1 MGYSDLIDRL
11 LDTRINEG
19 MISSISKNKDKNA
32 DVDSLHSAL
41 LNGSLFIIPTKYI
54 DIRDTHYYNKSPF
67 DSGLLR
73 YTISTES
80 LNTQRGRDYR
90 IYRMIKGNE
99 YYFMITLSSVDR
111 VFTRMKR
118 CVIQKCNDEEVA
130 NTIWDYVNKN
140 QLQLTSVNE
149 TLKGC
154 KIVADTY
161 RSYEGNAIA
170 GSFKNKSILNDT
182 KSVMEAMFSD
192 VVNCMKSLFNA
203 EYEDFIDKLYLNCTD
218 YSVRLNGDVLTL
230 YMNLDNVDMIHNEFK
245 RGLGN
250 INTDFI
256 LCIRIIMVLVFSFS
270 SRKEVYVE

>member
-11 LDTRINEG
+11 LDTRIREG

-32 DVDSLHSAL
+32 DIDSLRSAL
-41 LNGSLFIIPTKYI
+41 LNGSLFIIPTKCI

-111 VFTRMKR
+111 VFTIMKR
-118 CVIQKCNDEEVA
+118 CVIQKCDDEEVA
-130 NTIWDYVNKN
+130 NTIWDIVNRK
-140 QLQLTSVNE
+140 QLQIFSIKD

-161 RSYEGNAIA
+161 RAFDGSAIA
-170 GSFKNKSILNDT
+170 GSFKNKSLFSNT
-182 KSVMEAMFSD
+182 KSIMEAMFSD
-192 VVNCMKSLFNA
+192 AVNCMKSLFNA
-203 EYEDFIDKLYLNCTD
+203 EYDAFIDKLYLNCTD

-230 YMNLDNVDMIHNEFK
+230 YMKFDNVDMIYNEFK

-250 INTDFI
+250 INTDFYSLYKDNSGVGI
-256 LCIRIIMVLVFSFS
+256 QFFF
-270 SRKEVYVE
+270 

>member
-1 MGYSDLIDRL
+1 
-11 LDTRINEG
+11 
-19 MISSISKNKDKNA
+19 
-32 DVDSLHSAL
+32 
-41 LNGSLFIIPTKYI
+41 
-54 DIRDTHYYNKSPF
+54 
-67 DSGLLR
+67 
-73 YTISTES
+73 
-80 LNTQRGRDYR
+80 
-90 IYRMIKGNE
+90 MIKGNE

-140 QLQLTSVNE
+140 QLQMTSVNE

-250 INTDFI
+250 INTDFYSLYKDNNGVGI
-256 LCIRIIMVLVFSFS
+256 QFFF
-270 SRKEVYVE
+270 

>member
-1 MGYSDLIDRL
+1 MGYSDLIDKL
-11 LDTRINEG
+11 LDIRINEG
-19 MISSISKNKDKNA
+19 MISSIGKNKEKSEDI
-32 DVDSLHSAL
+32 DSLCSAL
-41 LNGSLFIIPTKYI
+41 LNGSLFRIPTKYI

-118 CVIQKCNDEEVA
+118 CVIQKCNDEGVA

-140 QLQLTSVNE
+140 QLQMTSVDE

-161 RSYEGNAIA
+161 RSYEGNAVA
-170 GSFKNKSILNDT
+170 GSFKNKSIINDT

-203 EYEDFIDKLYLNCTD
+203 EYEVFIDKLYLNCTD

-250 INTDFI
+250 INTDFYSLYKDNNGVGI
-256 LCIRIIMVLVFSFS
+256 QFFF
-270 SRKEVYVE
+270 

>member
-11 LDTRINEG
+11 LDTRINDG
-19 MISSISKNKDKNA
+19 MISSIGKNKEKSEDI
-32 DVDSLHSAL
+32 DSLCSAL
-41 LNGSLFIIPTKYI
+41 LNGLLYQIPTKYI

-118 CVIQKCNDEEVA
+118 CVIQKCDDEEVA
-130 NTIWDYVNKN
+130 NTLWDYVNKS
-140 QLQLTSVNE
+140 QLQMTSVDE

-161 RSYEGNAIA
+161 RAFEGSAVA
-170 GSFKNKSILNDT
+170 GSFKNKSILSDT

-192 VVNCMKSLFNA
+192 AVNCMKSLFKA
-203 EYEDFIDKLYLNCTD
+203 EYDAFIDKLYLNCTD
-218 YSVRLNGDVLTL
+218 YSVILNGDVLTL
-230 YMNLDNVDMIHNEFK
+230 YMNFDNVGTMYDDFK

-250 INTDFI
+250 TNTDFYSLHKDNKGI
-256 LCIRIIMVLVFSFS
+256 SIKFYF
-270 SRKEVYVE
+270 

>member
-1 MGYSDLIDRL
+1 MPDI
-11 LDTRINEG
+11 
-19 MISSISKNKDKNA
+19 
-32 DVDSLHSAL
+32 DSLCSAL
-41 LNGSLFIIPTKYI
+41 LNGSLFRIPTKYI

-140 QLQLTSVNE
+140 QLQMTSVDE

-182 KSVMEAMFSD
+182 KSVMEAMF
-192 VVNCMKSLFNA
+192 N
-203 EYEDFIDKLYLNCTD
+203 
-218 YSVRLNGDVLTL
+218 TL
-230 YMNLDNVDMIHNEFK
+230 IKRFK
-245 RGLGN
+245 RSYGDKYEYVVGQIADLCVN
-250 INTDFI
+250 FDVSITDDGFAVTFDFGGARNCSKI
-256 LCIRIIMVLVFSFS
+256 EKLLIAKMRGAFCYIQKDGKSKIKLS
-270 SRKEVYVE
+270 

>member
-1 MGYSDLIDRL
+1 MGYSDLIDKL

-32 DVDSLHSAL
+32 DIDSLRSAL
-41 LNGSLFIIPTKYI
+41 LNGSLFRIPTKCI

-118 CVIQKCNDEEVA
+118 CVIQKCDDEEVA

-140 QLQLTSVNE
+140 QLQMTSVNE

-170 GSFKNKSILNDT
+170 GSFKNKSIINDT

-203 EYEDFIDKLYLNCTD
+203 EYEVFIDKLYLNCTD

-250 INTDFI
+250 INTDFYSLYKDNNGVGI
-256 LCIRIIMVLVFSFS
+256 QFFF
-270 SRKEVYVE
+270 

>member
-19 MISSISKNKDKNA
+19 MVSSIGKNKAKNKDI
-32 DVDSLHSAL
+32 DIDSVCSAL
-41 LNGSLFIIPTKYI
+41 LNGSLFRIPTKYI

-140 QLQLTSVNE
+140 QLQIGRAHV
-149 TLKGC
+149 
-154 KIVADTY
+154 
-161 RSYEGNAIA
+161 
-170 GSFKNKSILNDT
+170 
-182 KSVMEAMFSD
+182 
-192 VVNCMKSLFNA
+192 
-203 EYEDFIDKLYLNCTD
+203 
-218 YSVRLNGDVLTL
+218 
-230 YMNLDNVDMIHNEFK
+230 
-245 RGLGN
+245 
-250 INTDFI
+250 
-256 LCIRIIMVLVFSFS
+256 
-270 SRKEVYVE
+270 

>member
-11 LDTRINEG
+11 LDIRINEG

-32 DVDSLHSAL
+32 DIDSLRSSL
-41 LNGSLFIIPTKYI
+41 LNGSLFRIPTKYI

-118 CVIQKCNDEEVA
+118 CVIQKCDDEEVA
-130 NTIWDYVNKN
+130 NTLWDYVNKS
-140 QLQLTSVNE
+140 QLQMTSVNE

-161 RSYEGNAIA
+161 WASGNAIR
-170 GSFKNKSILNDT
+170 GSYVSNSIINGTNDIII
-182 KSVMEAMFSD
+182 AMFND
-192 VVNCMKSLFNA
+192 AVNCMRSLFGS
-203 EYEDFIDKLYLNCTD
+203 EYENFISRLVDNCSMYLI
-218 YSVRLNGDVLTL
+218 RLDGTTLSMYFEFDDEDMCSTL
-230 YMNLDNVDMIHNEFK
+230 YGELKKGLGSISTDFYNIFK
-245 RGLGN
+245 R
-250 INTDFI
+250 INTEIGIEF
-256 LCIRIIMVLVFSFS
+256 FF
-270 SRKEVYVE
+270 

>member
-1 MGYSDLIDRL
+1 MGYSDLIDKL

-32 DVDSLHSAL
+32 DIDSLCSAL
-41 LNGSLFIIPTKYI
+41 LNGSLFRIPTKYI

-90 IYRMIKGNE
+90 IYHMIKGNE

-140 QLQLTSVNE
+140 QLQMTSVNE

-182 KSVMEAMFSD
+182 KSVMEVMF
-192 VVNCMKSLFNA
+192 NSLIYA
-203 EYEDFIDKLYLNCTD
+203 
-218 YSVRLNGDVLTL
+218 
-230 YMNLDNVDMIHNEFK
+230 FK
-245 RGLGN
+245 RTYKNNYDSVVKEIANSCVNYGISL
-250 INTDFI
+250 TEDDFVI
-256 LCIRIIMVLVFSFS
+256 TFDFGGARECNRIEKFLFDKMGVGYCYIWKDGKSKIKLS
-270 SRKEVYVE
+270 

>member
-32 DVDSLHSAL
+32 DIDSLCSAL
-41 LNGSLFIIPTKYI
+41 PNGSLFRIPTKYI

-99 YYFMITLSSVDR
+99 YYFMITRSSVDR
-111 VFTRMKR
+111 TYTRMKR
-118 CVIQKCNDEEVA
+118 CVIQKCDDEEVA

-140 QLQLTSVNE
+140 QLQMTSVNE

-161 RSYEGNAIA
+161 RAFEGSAVA
-170 GSFKNKSILNDT
+170 GSFKNKSILSDT
-182 KSVMEAMFSD
+182 KSIIEAMFSD
-192 VVNCMKSLFNA
+192 AVNCMKSLFNA
-203 EYEDFIDKLYLNCTD
+203 EYDAFIDKLYLNCTD
-218 YSVRLNGDVLTL
+218 YSVILNGDVLTL
-230 YMNLDNVDMIHNEFK
+230 YMNFDNVGTMYDDFK

-250 INTDFI
+250 TNTDFYSLHKDNKGI
-256 LCIRIIMVLVFSFS
+256 SIKFYF
-270 SRKEVYVE
+270 

>member
-1 MGYSDLIDRL
+1 MGYSDLIDKL
-11 LDTRINEG
+11 LDTRVNEG

-32 DVDSLHSAL
+32 DIDSLCSAL
-41 LNGSLFIIPTKYI
+41 LNGSLFRIPTKYI

-130 NTIWDYVNKN
+130 NTIWDYINKKK
-140 QLQLTSVNE
+140 LQMTSVNE

-203 EYEDFIDKLYLNCTD
+203 EYDAFIDKLYLNCTD

-250 INTDFI
+250 INTDFYSLYKDNNGVGI
-256 LCIRIIMVLVFSFS
+256 QFFF
-270 SRKEVYVE
+270 

>member
-1 MGYSDLIDRL
+1 MGYSDLIDKL
-11 LDTRINEG
+11 LDTRIDEG

-32 DVDSLHSAL
+32 DIDSLRSAL

-73 YTISTES
+73 YTISTEH
-80 LNTQRGRDYR
+80 LNTKSGRDSR

-99 YYFMITLSSVDR
+99 YYFMITRSSVDR
-111 VFTRMKR
+111 TYTRMKR
-118 CVIQKCNDEEVA
+118 CVIQKCDDEEVA
-130 NTIWDYVNKN
+130 NTIWGYVNKN
-140 QLQLTSVNE
+140 QLQMTSVNE

-161 RSYEGNAIA
+161 RAFEGSAVA
-170 GSFKNKSILNDT
+170 GSFKNKSILSDT
-182 KSVMEAMFSD
+182 KSIMETMFSD
-192 VVNCMKSLFNA
+192 AVNCMKSLFNT
-203 EYEDFIDKLYLNCTD
+203 EYDAFIDKLYLNCTD

-250 INTDFI
+250 INTDFYS
-256 LCIRIIMVLVFSFS
+256 LYKDNNGVGIRFFF
-270 SRKEVYVE
+270 